1 MKVPG
6 KVCVALKI
14 SFYADAFNQRYQ
26 TKQHP
31 LSRFSRRM
39 RTLIEVDDV

>member
-31 LSRFSRRM
+31 LPDKTTTF
-39 RTLIEVDDV
+39 EKNVKP

>member
-31 LSRFSRRM
+31 FF
-39 RTLIEVDDV
+39 EKNVKP